1 MSENNLHSES
11 RALADRI
18 INYSDALVALVF
30 IGASGL
36 GIAVA
41 DPEIRSSMNLI
52 TFWMIGGNIALGA
65 LISAL
70 LVTLRRWEQDLRVD
84 LPTTDKIHRYSNYF
98 YWARHIIVW
107 LSVAQIA
114 IILLLSSLD

>member
-1 MSENNLHSES
+1 MLENNDDSEA
-11 RALADRI
+11 RTLADRAV
-18 INYSDALVALVF
+18 NYSDALVAIVF

-41 DPEIRSSMNLI
+41 DPDTRASINLI
-52 TFWMIGGNIALGA
+52 TAWMIGGNIVLGI

-70 LVTLRRWEQDLRVD
+70 LVILRRWELDLRTNQPVEG
-84 LPTTDKIHRYSNYF
+84 KIHRYSRNF

-107 LSVAQIA
+107 LSITQIA
-114 IILLLSSLD
+114 IILLLSSLG